1 MPRARSINQD
11 PRQTAAAYE
20 DGSGCFSLYWMPP
33 LAALFIACLLAIF
46 ALRAPIQTSALLVDT
61 PVSPIYTP
69 APSITPA
76 LPVVTQQ
83 LPVVDNSNLVVPTSA
98 LGMDVVNGSTTQQR
112 SNNPLFD
119 FPLAAS
125 IGSSLASSSGISP
138 VFTKEI
144 QYWADD
150 IVRWAN
156 AASLDPNL
164 AATVM
169 QIESCGDP
177 RATSR
182 SGAAGLFQVM
192 PYHFHFG
199 ENPYN
204 PETNALRGLDYLS
217 RSLQTAR
224 GNARLAMAGYNGG
237 IGVIARG
244 EWSWAAETLRYVRY
258 GAPIYED
265 ASSGAATSSALE
277 EWYTK
282 YGASLCRQAHNRLGI
297 SE

>member
-11 PRQTAAAYE
+11 PRRTAAAYE
-20 DGSGCFSLYWMPP
+20 NGSGCFSFYWIPP
-33 LAALFIACLLAIF
+33 LAALFIACLLAVF
-46 ALRAPIQTSALLVDT
+46 ALKAPTQTSALLVDT
-61 PVSPIYTP
+61 PISSADNLVLPIVTQE
-69 APSITPA
+69 
-76 LPVVTQQ
+76 LPVA
-83 LPVVDNSNLVVPTSA
+83 DNTNLVVSNSGLSA
-98 LGMDVVNGSTTQQR
+98 NESSQS
-112 SNNPLFD
+112 SNNPLFS
-119 FPLAAS
+119 FS
-125 IGSSLASSSGISP
+125 IASSTGLSP
-138 VFTKEI
+138 IFTKEI
-144 QYWADD
+144 QYWAKD

-156 AASLDPNL
+156 ASSLDPNL
-164 AATVM
+164 VAVIM

-192 PYHFHFG
+192 PFHFHFG

-265 ASSGAATSSALE
+265 ASSGATSSSALE
-277 EWYTK
+277 EWYEK
-282 YGASLCRQAHNRLGI
+282 YGASLCRQASNRLSI